1 MADRSAPAPE
11 RRDLRVRTRAQQ
23 SGFSEARSL
32 ARHGVDPVSA
42 VGYGCPPGFG
52 HAAEVIAEIAA
63 THHLLVLAACRVQA
77 PPTLVE
83 RFAWQHAG
91 PAARCWLSSCATD
104 YGWPPTGALPPP
116 GEGGPGEASAVRALE
131 EARRVSTAALASGE
145 RPVLPVPLRPVRTAY
160 ALALAGAAELHALA
174 RREPPLPVD
183 GEDHLAAG
191 PWRRIEAV
199 ADTCTR
205 LPVPADSPP
214 GLRSALAAFEMRFAT
229 GNVRSAEGREWLRAA
244 RSRRGR

>member
-1 MADRSAPAPE
+1 MTDRTPPTPGE
-11 RRDLRVRTRAQQ
+11 RDLRVRVRAQQ
-23 SGFSEARSL
+23 SGFSEVRLFARY
-32 ARHGVDPVSA
+32 GVDPVSA

-52 HAAEVIAEIAA
+52 HTAEVIAEITA

-83 RFAWQHAG
+83 RFAWRHAG
-91 PAARCWLSSCATD
+91 PAARFWLSSCATD
-104 YGWPPTGALPPP
+104 YGWPPTAVLPPP
-116 GEGGPGEASAVRALE
+116 GEGGPGEAAAVRALE
-131 EARRVSTAALASGE
+131 EVRRASTAALASGE
-145 RPVLPVPLRPVRTAY
+145 RVVLPVPLRPVRTAY

-214 GLRSALAAFEMRFAT
+214 GLRQALVAFGTRFAT
-229 GNVRSAEGREWLRAA
+229 RNVRSAEGEEWLRAA